1 MAMVH
6 GRISNGIDKQET
18 SREQVCSILIRLATE
33 KSDILASINAVQ
45 PGDHGELMAVMD
57 DDQRSGVSKTAI
69 ALKPQEQSR

>member
-33 KSDILASINAVQ
+33 KSDILESINADQAVNN
-45 PGDHGELMAVMD
+45 GEIMAVMD
-57 DDQRSGVSKTAI
+57 DDQRAGMSKAAI
-69 ALKPQEQSR
+69 AVKPQEQSR